1 MQENFAVILEQ
12 ITTQHTLSVLAHTVI
27 YVYIKID
34 KRVQLMK
41 CSFMETHIKQNA
53 HS

>member
-1 MQENFAVILEQ
+1 MQENFADILEQ
-12 ITTQHTLSVLAHTVI
+12 ITIQHTPSVLAHTVT

-34 KRVQLMK
+34 KRVRHMK
-41 CSFMETHIKQNA
+41 CSFMETHIKQNV